1 MKKFIER
8 ALRVIEEE
16 IIPETKKG
24 VAKGNKVFGGAI
36 LTKSDYSTMTIG
48 VNQETE
54 NPLFHG
60 EISTLNK
67 FFAENKNRSTDDLIF
82 LSTHEPCPMCLSAIT
97 WAGFNTIYYF
107 FNYQD
112 TKKAFNIAHDLDIL
126 SEVFGRSDGAYS
138 KENYF
143 WKCYAIKELI
153 RYARTSK
160 LEIIYLKYLSV
171 YHQYMTVYPKSTK
184 IRKMT
189 IVFRSARYNLRLVYL
204 FKCYKK

>member
-16 IIPETKKG
+16 IIPETKKS

-36 LTKSDYSTMTIG
+36 LSKSDYSTVTIG

-112 TKKAFNIAHDLDIL
+112 TKKTFNIAHDLDIL
-126 SEVFGRSDGAYS
+126 SEVFGRSDGAYR

-143 WKCYAIKELI
+143 WKCFAIKEQIDMVDTAKRDSLLKI
-153 RYARTSK
+153 SNRISS
-160 LEIIYLKYLSV
+160 IYDSLSAE
-171 YHQYMTVYPKSTK
+171 YQNKK
-184 IRKMT
+184 N
-189 IVFRSARYNLRLVYL
+189 YNSIPLS
-204 FKCYKK
+204 

>member
-8 ALRVIEEE
+8 ALEVIEEE
-16 IIPETKKG
+16 IIPETKNA

-36 LTKSDYSTMTIG
+36 LTKRDFSTITIG

-97 WAGFNTIYYF
+97 WAGFKTIYYF

-112 TKKAFNIAHDLDIL
+112 TKKSFNISHDLDIL
-126 SEVFGRSDGAYS
+126 SEVFGRSDGAYR

-153 RYARTSK
+153 DMLEPGSK
-160 LEIIYLKYLSV
+160 DNLLKISERISSMYDSLSDE
-171 YHQYMTVYPKSTK
+171 YQ
-184 IRKMT
+184 
-189 IVFRSARYNLRLVYL
+189 
-204 FKCYKK
+204 YKKDDNNIPLS

>member
-1 MKKFIER
+1 MKKFLER
-8 ALRVIEEE
+8 ALKVIEEE
-16 IIPETKKG
+16 IIPETKQS
-24 VAKGNKVFGGAI
+24 VTKGNKVFGGAI
-36 LTKSDYSTMTIG
+36 LTKSDYSTITVG

-60 EISTLNK
+60 EISTLNR

-112 TKKAFNIAHDLDIL
+112 TKKTFNISHDLDIL

-153 RYARTSK
+153 SK
-160 LEIIYLKYLSV
+160 LE
-171 YHQYMTVYPKSTK
+171 PKSRGELLEITER
-184 IRKMT
+184 ISL
-189 IVFRSARYNLRLVYL
+189 IYDNLSDKYQNMKSDNSIPLS
-204 FKCYKK
+204 

>member
-8 ALRVIEEE
+8 ALKVIEEE
-16 IIPETKKG
+16 IIPETKKS

-36 LTKSDYSTMTIG
+36 LSKSDYSTVTIG

-97 WAGFNTIYYF
+97 WSGFNTIYYF

-112 TKKAFNIAHDLDIL
+112 TKKTFNIAHDLDIL

-138 KENYF
+138 RENYF
-143 WKCYAIKELI
+143 WKCFAIKEQIDMVETANRDSLLKI
-153 RYARTSK
+153 SNRISS
-160 LEIIYLKYLSV
+160 IYDSLSAE
-171 YHQYMTVYPKSTK
+171 YQNKK
-184 IRKMT
+184 N
-189 IVFRSARYNLRLVYL
+189 YNSIPLS
-204 FKCYKK
+204 

>member
-1 MKKFIER
+1 MKKIIER

-36 LTKSDYSTMTIG
+36 LTKSDYSTVTIG
-48 VNQETE
+48 VNKETE

-67 FFAENKNRSTDDLIF
+67 FYAENKNRSTHDLIF

-107 FNYQD
+107 FDYQD
-112 TKKAFNIAHDLDIL
+112 TKKTFNISHDLDIL

-138 KENYF
+138 RENYF
-143 WKCYAIKELI
+143 WKCFAIKELI
-153 RYARTSK
+153 DT
-160 LEIIYLKYLSV
+160 LEPATRDS
-171 YHQYMTVYPKSTK
+171 
-184 IRKMT
+184 
-189 IVFRSARYNLRLVYL
+189 L
-204 FKCYKK
+204 FKISERISSIYDSLSDEYQNKKNHNGIPLS

>member
-8 ALRVIEEE
+8 ALKVIEEE
-16 IIPETKKG
+16 IIPETKKS

-36 LTKSDYSTMTIG
+36 LSKSDYSTVTIG

-112 TKKAFNIAHDLDIL
+112 TKKTFNIAHDLDIL

-138 KENYF
+138 RENYF
-143 WKCYAIKELI
+143 WKCFAIKEQIDMVETANRDSLLKI
-153 RYARTSK
+153 SNRISS
-160 LEIIYLKYLSV
+160 IYDSLSDD
-171 YHQYMTVYPKSTK
+171 YQ
-184 IRKMT
+184 
-189 IVFRSARYNLRLVYL
+189 N
-204 FKCYKK
+204 KKNDNSIPLS

>member
-1 MKKFIER
+1 MKKFLER
-8 ALRVIEEE
+8 ALEVIEKE

-36 LTKSDYSTMTIG
+36 LTKRDFSTITIG

-97 WAGFNTIYYF
+97 WAGFKTIYYF

-112 TKKAFNIAHDLDIL
+112 TKKSFNISHDLDIL
-126 SEVFGRSDGAYS
+126 SEVFGRSDGVYR

-153 RYARTSK
+153 DMLEPESK
-160 LEIIYLKYLSV
+160 DNLLKISERISSMYDSLSDE
-171 YHQYMTVYPKSTK
+171 YQ
-184 IRKMT
+184 
-189 IVFRSARYNLRLVYL
+189 
-204 FKCYKK
+204 YKKDDNNIPLS

>member
-1 MKKFIER
+1 MKKFLER
-8 ALRVIEEE
+8 ALEVIEKE

-36 LTKSDYSTMTIG
+36 LTKRDFSTITIG

-97 WAGFNTIYYF
+97 WAGFKTIYYF

-112 TKKAFNIAHDLDIL
+112 TKKSFNISHDLDIL
-126 SEVFGRSDGAYS
+126 SEVFGRSDGVYR

-153 RYARTSK
+153 DMLEPGSK
-160 LEIIYLKYLSV
+160 DNLLKISERISSMYDSLSDE
-171 YHQYMTVYPKSTK
+171 YQ
-184 IRKMT
+184 
-189 IVFRSARYNLRLVYL
+189 
-204 FKCYKK
+204 YKKDDNNIPLS

>member
-1 MKKFIER
+1 MKNFIER

-36 LTKSDYSTMTIG
+36 LTKSDYTTITIG
-48 VNQETE
+48 VNEETE

-107 FNYQD
+107 LGQ
-112 TKKAFNIAHDLDIL
+112 
-126 SEVFGRSDGAYS
+126 E
-138 KENYF
+138 
-143 WKCYAIKELI
+143 YAP
-153 RYARTSK
+153 TSK
-160 LEIIYLKYLSV
+160 IWLEFTKQLAQGSFLKFMGIYFQFVS
-171 YHQYMTVYPKSTK
+171 P
-184 IRKMT
+184 
-189 IVFRSARYNLRLVYL
+189 
-204 FKCYKK
+204 

>member
-8 ALRVIEEE
+8 ALKVIEEE
-16 IIPETKKG
+16 IIPETKKS

-36 LTKSDYSTMTIG
+36 LSKSDYSTVTIG

-112 TKKAFNIAHDLDIL
+112 TKKTFNIAHDLDIL

-138 KENYF
+138 RENYF
-143 WKCYAIKELI
+143 WKCFAIKEQIDMVETANRDSLLKI
-153 RYARTSK
+153 SNRISS
-160 LEIIYLKYLSV
+160 IYDSLSAE
-171 YHQYMTVYPKSTK
+171 YQNKK
-184 IRKMT
+184 N
-189 IVFRSARYNLRLVYL
+189 YNSIPLS
-204 FKCYKK
+204 

>member
-1 MKKFIER
+1 MKNFIER

-16 IIPETKKG
+16 IIPETKNG

-36 LTKSDYSTMTIG
+36 LNKSDYSTMTIG

-107 FNYQD
+107 FNYQIL
-112 TKKAFNIAHDLDIL
+112 AFKI
-126 SEVFGRSDGAYS
+126 
-138 KENYF
+138 
-143 WKCYAIKELI
+143 IKM
-153 RYARTSK
+153 RT
-160 LEIIYLKYLSV
+160 V
-171 YHQYMTVYPKSTK
+171 
-184 IRKMT
+184 
-189 IVFRSARYNLRLVYL
+189 IVCINRYNNTS
-204 FKCYKK
+204 FFIKKNIVI

>member
-8 ALRVIEEE
+8 ALKVIEEE
-16 IIPETKKG
+16 IIPETKKS

-36 LTKSDYSTMTIG
+36 LSKSDYSTVTIG

-60 EISTLNK
+60 EISTLNQ

-112 TKKAFNIAHDLDIL
+112 TKKTFNIAHDLDIL

-138 KENYF
+138 RENYF
-143 WKCYAIKELI
+143 WKCFAIKEQIDMVETANRDSLLKI
-153 RYARTSK
+153 SNRISS
-160 LEIIYLKYLSV
+160 IYDSLSAE
-171 YHQYMTVYPKSTK
+171 YQNKK
-184 IRKMT
+184 N
-189 IVFRSARYNLRLVYL
+189 YNSIPLS
-204 FKCYKK
+204 

>member
-36 LTKSDYSTMTIG
+36 LSKSDYSTVTIG

-60 EISTLNK
+60 EISTLNQ

-138 KENYF
+138 RENYF
-143 WKCYAIKELI
+143 WKCFAIKEQIDMVETANRDSLLKI
-153 RYARTSK
+153 SNRISSK
-160 LEIIYLKYLSV
+160 YDSLSAE
-171 YHQYMTVYPKSTK
+171 YQNKK
-184 IRKMT
+184 N
-189 IVFRSARYNLRLVYL
+189 YNSIPLS
-204 FKCYKK
+204 

>member
-8 ALRVIEEE
+8 ALKVIEEE
-16 IIPETKKG
+16 IIPETKKS

-36 LTKSDYSTMTIG
+36 LSKSDYSTMAIG

-112 TKKAFNIAHDLDIL
+112 TKKTFNIAHDLDIL

-138 KENYF
+138 RENYF
-143 WKCYAIKELI
+143 WKCFAIKEQIDMVETANRDSLLKI
-153 RYARTSK
+153 SNRISS
-160 LEIIYLKYLSV
+160 IYDSLSAE
-171 YHQYMTVYPKSTK
+171 YQNKK
-184 IRKMT
+184 N
-189 IVFRSARYNLRLVYL
+189 YNSIPLS
-204 FKCYKK
+204 

>member
-8 ALRVIEEE
+8 ALEVIEEE
-16 IIPETKKG
+16 IIPETKNA

-36 LTKSDYSTMTIG
+36 LTKRDFSTITIG

-97 WAGFNTIYYF
+97 WAGFKTIYYF

-112 TKKAFNIAHDLDIL
+112 TKKSFNISHDLDIL
-126 SEVFGRSDGAYS
+126 SEVFGRSDGVYR

-153 RYARTSK
+153 DMLEPGSK
-160 LEIIYLKYLSV
+160 DNLLKISERISSMYDSLSDE
-171 YHQYMTVYPKSTK
+171 YQ
-184 IRKMT
+184 
-189 IVFRSARYNLRLVYL
+189 
-204 FKCYKK
+204 YKKDDNYIPLS

>member
-1 MKKFIER
+1 MKNFIER

-36 LTKSDYSTMTIG
+36 LSKGDLSTMTIG

-112 TKKAFNIAHDLDIL
+112 TKKTFNIAHDLDIL
-126 SEVFGRSDGAYS
+126 SEVFGRSDGAYRR
-138 KENYF
+138 ENYF
-143 WKCYAIKELI
+143 WKCFAIKEQIDMVETANRDSLLKI
-153 RYARTSK
+153 SNRISS
-160 LEIIYLKYLSV
+160 IYDSLSAE
-171 YHQYMTVYPKSTK
+171 YQNKK
-184 IRKMT
+184 N
-189 IVFRSARYNLRLVYL
+189 YNSIPLS
-204 FKCYKK
+204 

>member
-1 MKKFIER
+1 MKKIIER

-36 LTKSDYSTMTIG
+36 LTKSDYSTVTIG

-67 FFAENKNRSTDDLIF
+67 FFAENKSRSTDDLIF

-112 TKKAFNIAHDLDIL
+112 TKKTFNIAHDLDIL

-138 KENYF
+138 RENYF
-143 WKCYAIKELI
+143 WKCFAIKEQIDMVETANRDSLLKI
-153 RYARTSK
+153 SNRISS
-160 LEIIYLKYLSV
+160 IYDSLSAE
-171 YHQYMTVYPKSTK
+171 YQNKK
-184 IRKMT
+184 N
-189 IVFRSARYNLRLVYL
+189 YNSIPLS
-204 FKCYKK
+204 

>member
-8 ALRVIEEE
+8 ALEVIEEE
-16 IIPETKKG
+16 IIPETKNG

-36 LTKSDYSTMTIG
+36 LTKRDFSTITIG

-97 WAGFNTIYYF
+97 WAGFKTIYYF

-112 TKKAFNIAHDLDIL
+112 TKKSFNISHDLDIL
-126 SEVFGRSDGAYS
+126 SEVFGRSDGVYR

-153 RYARTSK
+153 DMLEPGSK
-160 LEIIYLKYLSV
+160 DNLLKISERISSMYDSLSDE
-171 YHQYMTVYPKSTK
+171 YQ
-184 IRKMT
+184 
-189 IVFRSARYNLRLVYL
+189 
-204 FKCYKK
+204 YKKDDNNIPLS

>member
-1 MKKFIER
+1 MKKFLER
-8 ALRVIEEE
+8 ALKVIEEE
-16 IIPETKKG
+16 IIPETKKS

-36 LTKSDYSTMTIG
+36 LSKSDYSTVTIG

-60 EISTLNK
+60 EISTLNQ

-112 TKKAFNIAHDLDIL
+112 TKKTFNIAHDLDIL

-138 KENYF
+138 RENYF
-143 WKCYAIKELI
+143 WKCFAIKEQI
-153 RYARTSK
+153 DM
-160 LEIIYLKYLSV
+160 LETANRDSLLKISNRISSIYDSLSAE
-171 YHQYMTVYPKSTK
+171 YQNKK
-184 IRKMT
+184 N
-189 IVFRSARYNLRLVYL
+189 YNSIPLS
-204 FKCYKK
+204 

>member
-8 ALRVIEEE
+8 ALKVIEEE
-16 IIPETKKG
+16 IIPETKKS

-36 LTKSDYSTMTIG
+36 LSKSDYSTVTIG

-60 EISTLNK
+60 EISTLNQ

-112 TKKAFNIAHDLDIL
+112 TKKTFNIAHDLDIL
-126 SEVFGRSDGAYS
+126 SEVFGRSDGAYRR
-138 KENYF
+138 ENYF
-143 WKCYAIKELI
+143 WKCFAIKEQI
-153 RYARTSK
+153 DM
-160 LEIIYLKYLSV
+160 LETANRDSLLKISNRISSIYDSLSAE
-171 YHQYMTVYPKSTK
+171 YQNKK
-184 IRKMT
+184 N
-189 IVFRSARYNLRLVYL
+189 YNSIPLS
-204 FKCYKK
+204 

>member
-1 MKKFIER
+1 MKNFIER

-16 IIPETKKG
+16 IIPETKKS

-36 LTKSDYSTMTIG
+36 LSKSDYSTVTIG

-60 EISTLNK
+60 EISTLNQ

-112 TKKAFNIAHDLDIL
+112 TKKTFNIAHDLDIL

-138 KENYF
+138 RENYF
-143 WKCYAIKELI
+143 WKCFAIKEQIDMVETANRDSLLKI
-153 RYARTSK
+153 SNRISS
-160 LEIIYLKYLSV
+160 IYDSLSAE
-171 YHQYMTVYPKSTK
+171 YQNKK
-184 IRKMT
+184 N
-189 IVFRSARYNLRLVYL
+189 YNSIPLS
-204 FKCYKK
+204 

>member
-1 MKKFIER
+1 MKKIIER

-16 IIPETKKG
+16 IIPETKKS

-36 LTKSDYSTMTIG
+36 LSKSDYSTVTIG

-60 EISTLNK
+60 EISTLNQ

-112 TKKAFNIAHDLDIL
+112 TKKTFNIAHDLDIL

-138 KENYF
+138 RENYF
-143 WKCYAIKELI
+143 WKCFAIKEQIDMVETANRDSLLKI
-153 RYARTSK
+153 SDRISS
-160 LEIIYLKYLSV
+160 IYDSLSAE
-171 YHQYMTVYPKSTK
+171 YQNKK
-184 IRKMT
+184 N
-189 IVFRSARYNLRLVYL
+189 YNSIPLS
-204 FKCYKK
+204 

>member
-8 ALRVIEEE
+8 ALEVIEEE
-16 IIPETKKG
+16 IIPETKVG

-36 LTKSDYSTMTIG
+36 LSKSDYSTVTIG

-60 EISTLNK
+60 EISTLNQ

-112 TKKAFNIAHDLDIL
+112 TKKTFNIAHDLDIL

-138 KENYF
+138 RENYF
-143 WKCYAIKELI
+143 WKCFAIKEQIDMVETANRDSLLKI
-153 RYARTSK
+153 SNRISS
-160 LEIIYLKYLSV
+160 IYDSLSAE
-171 YHQYMTVYPKSTK
+171 YQNKK
-184 IRKMT
+184 N
-189 IVFRSARYNLRLVYL
+189 YNSIPLS
-204 FKCYKK
+204 